1 MESAHSIR
9 FLYRHFLSGITEK
22 SLNAFYYACSYAKAD
37 YSKFMNVTASVALK
51 LIPDILRSQPVFLC
65 IDDTMV
71 SKFGKKF
78 EHVSKLFDHAAHNGS
93 NYLNGHCFVSLMLCI
108 PVWRNQQIV
117 YLAVPL
123 GYRMW
128 KKEISKL
135 NLAASMV
142 RQVMPC
148 FSFCK
153 NVIILCDSWYAK
165 RGRPAKHGKRLS
177 WKKRY

>member
-1 MESAHSIR
+1 MILYDNSLYNKSLIGRLHQYFSIYFDTFSAPTAETLFLLVLSILAMESAHSIC

-51 LIPDILRSQPVFLC
+51 LIPEILRSQPVFLC

-78 EHVSKLFDHAAHNGS
+78 EHVSKLFDHATHNGS
-93 NYLNGHCFVSLMLCI
+93 NYLNGHCFVSLMLCV
-108 PVWRNQQIV
+108 PVWRNWQTV

-123 GYRMW
+123 GYHMW
-128 KKEISKL
+128 SL
-135 NLAASMV
+135 L
-142 RQVMPC
+142 Q
-148 FSFCK
+148 
-153 NVIILCDSWYAK
+153 
-165 RGRPAKHGKRLS
+165 
-177 WKKRY
+177 